1 MTELALHIL
10 DIAQNSIRAKAG
22 LIEIYITEKPSE
34 DKYLIDILDDGPG
47 IDEQVIKKVDDPFYT
62 SRKSRKVGLGLP
74 LFKQNAELSGGS
86 IQIISEKGKGTH
98 IKSSFGYSHIDRP
111 ILGDIAGTV
120 LILMTNENQTDI
132 RYKHQTPE
140 GEYIF
145 DSRDVKEILGEMPIS
160 SPEIRKYLI
169 EMIHENLEQIQISE

>member
-22 LIEIYITEKPSE
+22 LIEIYITEKPS
-34 DKYLIDILDDGPG
+34 KNQYLIDILDDGPG

-98 IKSSFGYSHIDRP
+98 INASFGFNHIDRP
-111 ILGDIAGTV
+111 ILGDIAGTL
-120 LILMTNENQTDI
+120 LILMANENETEI
-132 RYKHQTPE
+132 RYKHQTSN

-145 DSRDVKEILGEMPIS
+145 DSQEVKEILEGMPIS
-160 SPEIRKYLI
+160 SPEIRKYLK
-169 EMIHENLEQIQISE
+169 EMIQENLEQIKISE